1 MTETEFNKK
10 LQQKIEA
17 LQKDSMPNRD
27 LWFGIEQAIS
37 KESTLKKTVFAAA
50 AAVSLLFL
58 GAGFLLTNGLEISP
72 NSQPISALAE
82 QHQTQKVV
90 LLNSYQNYQPL
101 IEGWDKQ
108 MQELDVAEKAIMQA
122 IKENPEN
129 TALLTMLKHIHS
141 KQISFINRTHKPYI
155 QQPTSI

>member
-10 LQQKIEA
+10 LQEEIEA
-17 LQKDSMPNRD
+17 LQRDSMPNRD

-37 KESTLKKTVFAAA
+37 KEKTRTQIVFATA

-58 GAGFLLTNGLEISP
+58 GSGFLLTNNLEISF
-72 NSQPISALAE
+72 NNQPMTALLE

-90 LLNSYQNYQPL
+90 LLNAYQNYQPL
-101 IEGWDKQ
+101 VKNWDKQ
-108 MQELDVAEKAIMQA
+108 MQELNIAEKSIIQA

-129 TALLTMLKHIHS
+129 TTLLVMLRHVHS
-141 KQISFINRTHKPYI
+141 KQIAFINNAHKPHI
-155 QQPTSI
+155 QKTTSI